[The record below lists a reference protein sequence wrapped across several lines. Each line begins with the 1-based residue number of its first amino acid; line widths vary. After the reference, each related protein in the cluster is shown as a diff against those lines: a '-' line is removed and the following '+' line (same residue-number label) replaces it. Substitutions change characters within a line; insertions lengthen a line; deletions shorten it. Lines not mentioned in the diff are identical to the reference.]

1 MTDTESESTIDTDR
15 ASTDDQ
21 RTASSTGEDGLIG
34 EDATYYLYWGAF
46 TTLLLLALL
55 STVRFYLSASNAI
68 GIWVAPD
75 FVPVFQAVFN
85 LAVVLG
91 CGVGLSLLVRRMGE

>member
-1 MTDTESESTIDTDR
+1 MTDTEPEPTTDTDR

-21 RTASSTGEDGLIG
+21 HAASDTGETGLVG
-34 EDATYYLYWGAF
+34 EDATHYLYWGTFA
-46 TTLLLLALL
+46 TLLLLALL
-55 STVRFYLSASNAI
+55 ATVRFYLSASNAI

-91 CGVGLSLLVRRMGE
+91 CGVGLSLLVRRMG